1 MISQVLQCLIGT
13 CFNMSHRQRNNSP
26 NTQAKEPLIVDDL
39 SSEESSDNTLNVTEE
54 EKRGTVPGS
63 TVATAMALAGARA
76 QGNPTVERGPPH
88 KRKRPKVKVITV
100 TEATQTNSS
109 EKSPE

>member
-1 MISQVLQCLIGT
+1 
-13 CFNMSHRQRNNSP
+13 MSHRQQDSSP
-26 NTQAKEPLIVDDL
+26 NTQVKEPLIADDS

-76 QGNPTVERGPPH
+76 QGNPTVERGPPR
-88 KRKRPKVKVITV
+88 KRKRPKAKVTTV
-100 TEATQTNSS
+100 TESTQTNYSA
-109 EKSPE
+109 KPPE